1 MNVIQNDKGVYVN
14 EEPVVGVILLTGSTI
29 EETRAH
35 MNIIIKLGIEED
47 KVHIIY
53 FEEHSLGVVLIEPN
67 SILTGKKESN
77 GRLNTQCSAMKAAI
91 TTQVETV
98 HMTGSYMIIW
108 EQDDVSCAYV
118 AG

>member
-67 SILTGKKESN
+67 SILT
-77 GRLNTQCSAMKAAI
+77 
-91 TTQVETV
+91 
-98 HMTGSYMIIW
+98 
-108 EQDDVSCAYV
+108 
-118 AG
+118 